1 MTHSSGA
8 VEAPQ
13 VQFIDNVVDM
23 PVVMRRQVS
32 MIQKMSDR
40 RARCDEATGAN
51 DTESGKAGG
60 NFTNPVH

>member
-32 MIQKMSDR
+32 MIQQMQNVV
-40 RARCDEATGAN
+40 EV
-51 DTESGKAGG
+51 
-60 NFTNPVH
+60 P

>member
-1 MTHSSGA
+1 MQYIDRIA
-8 VEAPQ
+8 DVQ
-13 VQFIDNVVDM
+13 VVQQH
-23 PVVMRRQVS
+23 QVRTKS
-32 MIQKMSDR
+32 VSDR